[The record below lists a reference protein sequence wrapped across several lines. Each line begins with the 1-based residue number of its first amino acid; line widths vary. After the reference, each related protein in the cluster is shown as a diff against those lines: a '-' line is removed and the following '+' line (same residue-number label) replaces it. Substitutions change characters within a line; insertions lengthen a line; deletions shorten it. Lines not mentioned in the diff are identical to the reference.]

1 MRQVTVQVPRGA
13 GERMAAVA
21 TEFGASTFTRVEGDS
36 GDGRPVDLLVMTV
49 PNGNVGALIERAREL
64 GPTEASVPA
73 TGTFAFEPPAGRSPE
88 ELLDVTPRS
97 GHEVV
102 LAGRQAAGGWRGFI
116 TYAAVAGAVVWLGLI
131 TETIYLLTGA
141 MLIAPFAG
149 PAMNTAIAMVSGRAG
164 LLRHSIVR
172 YLAGIAVTAAIAG
185 GLSLAVR
192 QQFVTGL
199 MADVL
204 TVSAA
209 AVLLPLAAGAA
220 GATYL
225 VQSEHSS
232 LISGAAVGILV
243 AASLAPPA
251 GGLGMAAA
259 LGRWDL
265 VVHAV
270 FLIALQLSGITV
282 MAVVVLWL
290 YGIRPGT
297 WFAPDRPR
305 LLRLG
310 LGAAAVVT
318 VVLLGLQ
325 LMTAPL
331 LLQDSRA
338 REAGETAAAAL
349 REHGEV
355 RLLAVE
361 PRVASADPEGEPR
374 IIVEAMVERRRAEGG
389 GPDLRA
395 ELTRQVRGR
404 LGDELPDVVPHV
416 VMTVVEP
423 R

>member
-1 MRQVTVQVPRGA
+1 
-13 GERMAAVA
+13 MAAVA
-21 TEFGASTFTRVEGDS
+21 AEFGASTFTRVEGDS
-36 GDGRPVDLLVMTV
+36 GDGRQVDLLVMTV

-73 TGTFAFEPPAGRSPE
+73 TGTFAFEPPAARSPE

-102 LAGRQAAGGWRGFI
+102 LAGRQAAGGWRGFV

-149 PAMNTAIAMVSGRAG
+149 PAMNTAIAIVSGRPG
-164 LLRHSIVR
+164 LLRHSVLR
-172 YLAGIAVTAAIAG
+172 YLAGIAVTAGVAG

-192 QQFVTGL
+192 QQFVSGL

-204 TVSAA
+204 TVSAI

-265 VVHAV
+265 VVHAA
-270 FLIALQLSGITV
+270 FLIVLQLAGITV
-282 MAVVVLWL
+282 TAVVVLWL

-297 WFAPDRPR
+297 WFAPDRSR

-310 LGAAAVVT
+310 LGVAVAAG
-318 VVLLGLQ
+318 VLLVGAQ

-331 LLQDSRA
+331 LVQGSRA
-338 REAGETAAAAL
+338 RQAGETAAAAV
-349 REHGEV
+349 REHGDV
-355 RLLAVE
+355 RLLTVE

-374 IIVEAMVERRRAEGG
+374 IIVEAMVERRHA
-389 GPDLRA
+389 GPGDPQLQT
-395 ELTRQVRGR
+395 ELTRRIRDR
-404 LGDELPDVVPHV
+404 LGQELPDVVPHV
-416 VMTVVEP
+416 VMTVLD
-423 R
+423 RH